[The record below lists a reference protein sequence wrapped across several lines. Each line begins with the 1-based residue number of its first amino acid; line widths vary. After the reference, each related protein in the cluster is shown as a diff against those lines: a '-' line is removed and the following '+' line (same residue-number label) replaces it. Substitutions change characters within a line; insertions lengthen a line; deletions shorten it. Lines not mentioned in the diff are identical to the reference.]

1 MSVMELIESAQFVV
15 DSAGNRK
22 AVQLDLA
29 VWEELVS
36 VLEGL
41 EDAQELT
48 QLRQLDEETISWEQ
62 AKSELRADGIDV

>member
-1 MSVMELIESAQFVV
+1 MSVIELIESAQFVV

-36 VLEGL
+36 VLEDL

-48 QLRQLDEETISWEQ
+48 QLRQLDEEIVLWEQ
-62 AKSELRADGIDV
+62 AKTELRADGIDV